1 MLWEELKE
9 SLIFLHGEE
18 TCEEEILKKMGHTMI
33 CEGYARDTYVQALLR
48 REKNFPTGL
57 DIHGIGVA
65 IPHTE
70 PCHVKK
76 EGVALAVLKE
86 PVIFRHME
94 DEGLSVAVRLIF
106 MLAVLNPEAHLK
118 RLQCVLNIIQ
128 DARVLGQLL
137 AAEGQKDIIRII
149 KTKEEML

>member
-1 MLWEELKE
+1 M
-9 SLIFLHGEE
+9 
-18 TCEEEILKKMGHTMI
+18 
-33 CEGYARDTYVQALLR
+33 
-48 REKNFPTGL
+48 
-57 DIHGIGVA
+57 
-65 IPHTE
+65 
-70 PCHVKK
+70 
-76 EGVALAVLKE
+76 ALAVLKE

-94 DEGLSVAVRLIF
+94 DEGLPVAVRLIF